1 MSFIVTKI
9 ALKIKK
15 SDLCQGTDGT
25 GYTGFAESALLIGA
39 MHLRIIVRFT
49 NHERKMSEHF
59 FITGGTGL
67 VGTGLLPRVL
77 ESWPGSRVTLLI
89 RAGDEASKEGR
100 LREIVGRL
108 RQQGID
114 DAPRRVFALRGDV
127 SADDFGLGTTQRED
141 LVRTATHLI
150 HGAATIRFDH
160 PLDEARSINCGGTLR
175 MIRLAQEASEK
186 GRLQRLV
193 YIGSS
198 SVSGQ
203 RGGDIYES
211 ELEMGQKF
219 FNTYEHSKNE
229 SERLVRDYF
238 NLVPATVFRPS
249 IIIGDSR
256 TGWTNSFNVIYIP
269 LRLLYKGLLTYVPG
283 TPSTTMDLVP
293 IDWVSAS
300 MVHIIKKTES
310 AGRVFHQ
317 TAGPGRAATL
327 GEVVLSAIDY
337 FDRKAPL
344 SSRRTMEFIS
354 REEFERRRATMR
366 GREEALMGQ
375 LDTLLPYVSVD
386 RLFDS
391 RNTDALLEGSGI
403 IFPLFRDYAERIF
416 AFCVKTNWGKSGIA
430 EARSSR
436 HL

>member
-1 MSFIVTKI
+1 
-9 ALKIKK
+9 
-15 SDLCQGTDGT
+15 
-25 GYTGFAESALLIGA
+25 
-39 MHLRIIVRFT
+39 
-49 NHERKMSEHF
+49 MSEHF

-67 VGTGLLPRVL
+67 VGTALLPRIL
-77 ESWPGSRVTLLI
+77 ESWPDSRATLLI
-89 RAGDEASKEGR
+89 RAGDETTKETR
-100 LREIVGRL
+100 LQEIVGRL
-108 RQQGID
+108 RDRGLR
-114 DAPRRVFALRGDV
+114 DAEGRIAALRGDV
-127 SADDFGLGTTQRED
+127 GEDDFGLNTRQRD
-141 LVRTATHLI
+141 DIVRTATHLV

-160 PLDEARSINCGGTLR
+160 PLDEARAINCGGTMR

-186 GRLQRLV
+186 GRLERLV

-203 RGGDIYES
+203 REGDIYES

-238 NLVPATVFRPS
+238 SMIPATVFRPS

-256 TGWTNSFNVIYIP
+256 TGWTSSFNVIYIP
-269 LRLLYKGLLTYVPG
+269 LRLLYRGLLSYVPG

-293 IDWVSAS
+293 IDWVTDS
-300 MVHIIKKTES
+300 MVYIMKKSES
-310 AGRVFHQ
+310 VGMVFHQ
-317 TAGPGRAATL
+317 TAGPRRAATL
-327 GEVVLSAIDY
+327 GEVVLSATAY

-344 SSRRTMEFIS
+344 PSPRSMEFIS
-354 REEFERRRATMR
+354 RDEFERRRASMR
-366 GREEALMGQ
+366 GREEAMMSQ

-403 IFPLFRDYAERIF
+403 VFPLFRNYAERIF
-416 AFCVKTNWGKSGIA
+416 DFCLRTNWGKVLIA
-430 EARSSR
+430 A
-436 HL
+436 

>member
-1 MSFIVTKI
+1 MSFIVTKM

-15 SDLCQGTDGT
+15 WGCIGSVHSRESGACWRTASAFVDPLHAFAYNCPFREFIT
-25 GYTGFAESALLIGA
+25 G
-39 MHLRIIVRFT
+39 R
-49 NHERKMSEHF
+49 MSEHF

-67 VGTGLLPRVL
+67 VGTALLPRVL
-77 ESWPGSRVTLLI
+77 ESWPDSRVTLLV
-89 RAGDEASKEGR
+89 RADDEGTKGTR

-108 RQQGID
+108 RQHGIH
-114 DAPRRVFALRGDV
+114 DASRRVFALRGDV
-127 SADDFGLGTTQRED
+127 SEDDLGLDTPQRSD
-141 LVRTATHLI
+141 LIRTVTHLV

-160 PLDEARSINCGGTLR
+160 PLDEARAINCGGTLR

-193 YIGSS
+193 YVGSS

-203 RGGDIYES
+203 REGDIYES

-229 SERLVRDYF
+229 SERLVREYF
-238 NLVPATVFRPS
+238 SQIPATVFRPS

-256 TGWTNSFNVIYIP
+256 TGWTSSFNVIYIP

-283 TPSTTMDLVP
+283 TASTTMDLVP
-293 IDWVSAS
+293 IDWVAAS
-300 MVHIIKKTES
+300 MAHIMKRSES
-310 AGRVFHQ
+310 VGKVFHQ
-317 TAGPGRAATL
+317 TAGPKRAATL
-327 GEVVLSAIDY
+327 GEVVLRAIEY

-344 SSRRTMEFIS
+344 SSPRTMEFIS
-354 REEFERRRATMR
+354 RDEFERRRATMR
-366 GREEALMGQ
+366 GREEAMMGQ

-391 RNTDALLEGSGI
+391 RNTDALLDGSGI
-403 IFPLFRDYAERIF
+403 VFPLFRDYAERIF
-416 AFCVKTNWGKSGIA
+416 EFCLKTNWGKLGDA
-430 EARSSR
+430 A
-436 HL
+436 